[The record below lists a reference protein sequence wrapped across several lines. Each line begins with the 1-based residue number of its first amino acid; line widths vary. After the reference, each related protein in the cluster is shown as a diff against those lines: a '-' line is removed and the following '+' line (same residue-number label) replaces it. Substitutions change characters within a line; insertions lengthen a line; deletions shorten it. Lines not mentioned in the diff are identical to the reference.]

1 MFRKLYDRTL
11 ALAGHRHAEPALAAV
26 TFAESSF
33 FPIPPD
39 VMLIPMVL
47 ARPERTWRYALIC
60 TIASVIGG
68 IAGYAIGFFLFE
80 TIGLPILNFYGL
92 ADEFETIA
100 ETYNDVGW
108 LMVLLGG
115 GITPLPYKVI
125 TIASGLTQLDFATF
139 VAMSVV
145 ARGTRFFL
153 TCGLLRWGGAR
164 AKTFMEE
171 RSGWAFAII
180 IAVIVAGVF
189 ATKFA
194 FSGT

>member
-1 MFRKLYDRTL
+1 MFRSLYARTM
-11 ALAGHRHAEPALAAV
+11 ALASHRHAEPALAAV

-33 FPIPPD
+33 FPVPPD

-60 TIASVIGG
+60 TITSVLGG
-68 IAGYAIGFFLFE
+68 IAGYAIGYFLFE
-80 TIGLPILNFYGL
+80 TVGQAILDFYGL

-100 ETYNDVGW
+100 EKYNDVGW

-115 GITPLPYKVI
+115 GITPLPYKII
-125 TIASGLTQLDFATF
+125 TIASGLTRLDFLTF
-139 VAMSVV
+139 VIMSVL
-145 ARGTRFFL
+145 ARGVRFFL
-153 TCGLLRWGGAR
+153 TCALLKWGGPR

-171 RSGWAFAII
+171 KSGWAFAII

-194 FSGT
+194 FS